1 MLVQLS
7 VRNLAIV
14 EEASVTFGNGLN
26 IITGETGA
34 GKSVLMGAL
43 HLVLG
48 GRSDKSAIREGAAEA
63 RVEASF
69 LLNDTAAIDAI
80 LEEAG
85 LPLCEENLLLVRRTV
100 NQNGGGRCFIN
111 DGSATAQTLRKV
123 GELLVDIHGPYD
135 HQSLLDEAFQRDLL
149 DAYGGCGALRDAY
162 RAAWREE
169 AELKQR
175 LEALQGDSEDIAREI
190 DRLQFAVDE
199 ITQAGLSE
207 ADEEELVQRH
217 DQAANAERILD
228 LGGAAMN
235 ALMEG
240 EGSIFDQLVGIQN
253 QLAELARILPEAA
266 EWRSE
271 VQAVAVQTQELAGSM
286 NERLSMM
293 DADPEQLAALEARLT
308 LVQRLKRKYGRS
320 VAEILQAL
328 ARDQARLDDLSTR
341 TEQVERLNGAI
352 AAAHG
357 ELLKR
362 GEALSKRR
370 AKEAV
375 RLAKAITA
383 HLHDLGFLKAGF
395 DIHVTPCDPMPEG
408 TDHVEFGFAPNPGE
422 PMRALRSIA
431 SSGEIARVMLAV
443 KAVLSAHD
451 RIPVLVFDEIDANI
465 GGEVGRA
472 VGQKLRAVSREHQV
486 LCITHLPQSAV
497 YGDCHYRVEKRVEKG
512 RTRTSIRRLDEAE
525 RVDEI
530 ARMLGGKDLTS
541 VVEAHAR
548 ELLAGAAKER

>member
-14 EEASVTFGNGLN
+14 EEAVVTFGNGLN

-48 GRSDKSAIREGAAEA
+48 GRSDKSAIREGAPEA

-162 RAAWREE
+162 RTAWREE
-169 AELKQR
+169 AALKQR
-175 LEALQGDSEDIAREI
+175 LQALQGDSADIAQEI

-199 ITQAGLSE
+199 IRQAGLSE

-228 LGGAAMN
+228 LGGSAMN

-253 QLAELARILPEAA
+253 
-266 EWRSE
+266 
-271 VQAVAVQTQELAGSM
+271 
-286 NERLSMM
+286 
-293 DADPEQLAALEARLT
+293 
-308 LVQRLKRKYGRS
+308 
-320 VAEILQAL
+320 
-328 ARDQARLDDLSTR
+328 
-341 TEQVERLNGAI
+341 
-352 AAAHG
+352 
-357 ELLKR
+357 
-362 GEALSKRR
+362 
-370 AKEAV
+370 
-375 RLAKAITA
+375 
-383 HLHDLGFLKAGF
+383 
-395 DIHVTPCDPMPEG
+395 
-408 TDHVEFGFAPNPGE
+408 
-422 PMRALRSIA
+422 
-431 SSGEIARVMLAV
+431 
-443 KAVLSAHD
+443 
-451 RIPVLVFDEIDANI
+451 
-465 GGEVGRA
+465 
-472 VGQKLRAVSREHQV
+472 
-486 LCITHLPQSAV
+486 
-497 YGDCHYRVEKRVEKG
+497 
-512 RTRTSIRRLDEAE
+512 
-525 RVDEI
+525 
-530 ARMLGGKDLTS
+530 
-541 VVEAHAR
+541 
-548 ELLAGAAKER
+548 

>member
-1 MLVQLS
+1 M
-7 VRNLAIV
+7 
-14 EEASVTFGNGLN
+14 
-26 IITGETGA
+26 
-34 GKSVLMGAL
+34 
-43 HLVLG
+43 
-48 GRSDKSAIREGAAEA
+48 
-63 RVEASF
+63 
-69 LLNDTAAIDAI
+69 
-80 LEEAG
+80 
-85 LPLCEENLLLVRRTV
+85 
-100 NQNGGGRCFIN
+100 
-111 DGSATAQTLRKV
+111 
-123 GELLVDIHGPYD
+123 
-135 HQSLLDEAFQRDLL
+135 
-149 DAYGGCGALRDAY
+149 
-162 RAAWREE
+162 
-169 AELKQR
+169 
-175 LEALQGDSEDIAREI
+175 
-190 DRLQFAVDE
+190 
-199 ITQAGLSE
+199 
-207 ADEEELVQRH
+207 
-217 DQAANAERILD
+217 
-228 LGGAAMN
+228 
-235 ALMEG
+235 
-240 EGSIFDQLVGIQN
+240 
-253 QLAELARILPEAA
+253 
-266 EWRSE
+266 
-271 VQAVAVQTQELAGSM
+271 AVQTQELAGSM

-308 LVQRLKRKYGRS
+308 LVQRLKRKYGRT
-320 VAEILQAL
+320 VAEILEVL
-328 ARDQARLDDLSTR
+328 ERDQTRLDDLSTR
-341 TEQVERLNGAI
+341 TEQVERLTGAI

-370 AKEAV
+370 AKEAA

-422 PMRALRSIA
+422 PMRALRAIA

-443 KAVLSAHD
+443 KAVLSTHD

-472 VGQKLRAVSREHQV
+472 VGQKLRAVSRDHQV

-548 ELLAGAAKER
+548 ELLAGAEKEG

>member
-14 EEASVTFGNGLN
+14 EEATVTFGSGLN

-100 NQNGGGRCFIN
+100 TQNGGGRCFIN
-111 DGSATAQTLRKV
+111 DGSATAQTLRRI
-123 GELLVDIHGPYD
+123 GGLLVDIHGPYD
-135 HQSLLDEAFQRDLL
+135 HQSLLEEAFQRDLL
-149 DAYGGCGALRDAY
+149 DAYGGDASLLEAY

-169 AELKQR
+169 QALKRR
-175 LEALQGDSEDIAREI
+175 LAALQGDAGDVAQEI

-199 ITQAGLSE
+199 IAQAGLSE

-271 VQAVAVQTQELAGSM
+271 VQSVAVQTQELAGSM
-286 NERLSMM
+286 NERLSLL

-320 VAEILQAL
+320 VAEILQVL
-328 ARDQARLDDLSTR
+328 ERDQARLDDLSTR
-341 TEQVERLNGAI
+341 TEQIDRLNASI
-352 AAAHG
+352 AAAHT
-357 ELLKR
+357 ELMKR

-370 AKEAV
+370 VKEAA

-395 DIHVTPCDPMPEG
+395 EIHVTPCDPEPEG
-408 TDHVEFGFAPNPGE
+408 MDRVSFGFAPNPGE
-422 PMRALRSIA
+422 PMRALRAIA

-443 KAVLSAHD
+443 KAVLSTHD

-465 GGEVGRA
+465 GGEIGRA
-472 VGQKLRAVSREHQV
+472 VGQKLHAVAKDHQV

-512 RTRTSIRRLDEAE
+512 RTRNHIRRLDDAE

-548 ELLAGAAKER
+548 ELLAGAVKD